1 MTTPNITVRFSGSRN
16 LTIDEVWPAGD
27 APEVVDTEA
36 VRDFM
41 ERAGGNKYGM
51 LLEFDLTPYV
61 EIDVEVSDPNQQV
74 MEL

>member
-1 MTTPNITVRFSGSRN
+1 MTTPNITIRFSGETN
-16 LTIDEVWPAGD
+16 LSIEDVWPAGD

-61 EIDVEVSDPNQQV
+61 MIDVEVTDPNQQV
-74 MEL
+74 LGL